1 MDPLKS
7 VLNVAASGM
16 RAQGERLKVVSEN
29 VANASS
35 TGNTEGG
42 DPYRRKVISFEELV
56 DRETGASMVG
66 VSDVTRDSA
75 DFELRFDPAHP
86 AADQD
91 GFVSRQEFAAPMDRA
106 FARLDKDGDGFKVTK
121 AHLTTKISGNGDR
134 DEMLK
139 LAGDAEKGCPISKL
153 MNAEITLDATVA

>member
-91 GFVSRQEFAAPMDRA
+91 GFVKVSNVKTILELANMREASRSYLANLNMFETGRTMRTQL
-106 FARLDKDGDGFKVTK
+106 LD
-121 AHLTTKISGNGDR
+121 L
-134 DEMLK
+134 LK
-139 LAGDAEKGCPISKL
+139 
-153 MNAEITLDATVA
+153 

>member
-42 DPYRRKVISFEELV
+42 EPYRRKVISFEEMI

-66 VSDVTRDSA
+66 VSDVTQDDA

-86 AADQD
+86 AANQD
-91 GFVSRQEFAAPMDRA
+91 GFVKVSNVKTILELANMREASRSYQANLNMFETGRTMRSQL
-106 FARLDKDGDGFKVTK
+106 LD
-121 AHLTTKISGNGDR
+121 L
-134 DEMLK
+134 LK
-139 LAGDAEKGCPISKL
+139 
-153 MNAEITLDATVA
+153 

>member
-42 DPYRRKVISFEELV
+42 DPYRRKVISFEEMV

-66 VSDVTRDSA
+66 VSDVTRDDA

-91 GFVSRQEFAAPMDRA
+91 GFVKVSNVKTILELANMREASRSYQANLNMFETGRTMRTQL
-106 FARLDKDGDGFKVTK
+106 LD
-121 AHLTTKISGNGDR
+121 L
-134 DEMLK
+134 LK
-139 LAGDAEKGCPISKL
+139 
-153 MNAEITLDATVA
+153 